1 MNEHDNNK
9 SKSNAHIHELE
20 TGHKMNFDDIE
31 ILDRASNDLKLSLKE
46 MLYIRKLKPK
56 LNKQLELELF
66 TLIIR
71 NVRQENSITRD
82 IQKYL
87 KNNNNNKKYKKWEE
101 FLKHNFYFY
110 YHMTRIFLFMYLLKK
125 LRKYNF

>member
-1 MNEHDNNK
+1 
-9 SKSNAHIHELE
+9 
-20 TGHKMNFDDIE
+20 MNFEDIE

-56 LNKQLELELF
+56 LNKQLESELF

-87 KNNNNNKKYKKWEE
+87 KNNNNKKYKK
-101 FLKHNFYFY
+101 
-110 YHMTRIFLFMYLLKK
+110 
-125 LRKYNF
+125 